1 MSSEIVMRSSY
12 GSIVYISMVVT
23 FLAFMPLIVML
34 PQLRLISIVA
44 LVALM
49 VSIGLYP
56 FMIKYKFDDE
66 KVSISN
72 PLSWNEPPAYYDR
85 IYKVIDT
92 DGAYISNHHGTSPDS
107 IQIWYDGGTGHYICI
122 SPYDKKKALAI
133 LEEKCKNAKFE
144 VSRKE

>member
-1 MSSEIVMRSSY
+1 MSLEIVMRSSY
-12 GSIVYISMVVT
+12 GSIVYISMAVT
-23 FLAFMPLIVML
+23 FLAFIPLIVML

-56 FMIKYKFDDE
+56 FIIKYKFDDE
-66 KVSISN
+66 KVS
-72 PLSWNEPPAYYDR
+72 
-85 IYKVIDT
+85 
-92 DGAYISNHHGTSPDS
+92 ISNHHGTSPDS

>member
-1 MSSEIVMRSSY
+1 MRSSY
-12 GSIVYISMVVT
+12 GSIVYISMAVT

-85 IYKVIDT
+85 IYKIIDT
-92 DGAYISNHHGTSPDS
+92 NKAYISNHHGTSPDS
-107 IQIWYDGGTGHYICI
+107 IQIWYDGGLGTTSAFPLTTRRRHWRYWKKSARMRDSK
-122 SPYDKKKALAI
+122 SP
-133 LEEKCKNAKFE
+133 ERNE
-144 VSRKE
+144 